1 MEGIN
6 VFKFSK
12 EGLEDSI
19 AGLTQLKP
27 VLQQQVKLIN
37 KDKEQGDKDAQE
49 IGEHFTTAINA
60 MATLLVY
67 MESEVEQ

>member
-1 MEGIN
+1 MEGIK
-6 VFKFSK
+6 VFKFSQ
-12 EGLEDSI
+12 EGLKDSI

-27 VLQQQVKLIN
+27 VLQQQVKICN
-37 KDKEQGDKDAQE
+37 RDKKQGDIDAKE

-67 MESEVEQ
+67 MESEAEQ